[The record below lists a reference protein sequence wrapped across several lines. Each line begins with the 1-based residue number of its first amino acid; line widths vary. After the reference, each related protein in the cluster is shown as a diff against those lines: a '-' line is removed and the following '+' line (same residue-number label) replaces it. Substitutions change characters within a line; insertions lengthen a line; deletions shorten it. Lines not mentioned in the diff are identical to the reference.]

1 MDKLLKV
8 VWTYTAKNQL
18 KTIYNYYKEKS
29 VQGANNIKNEIL
41 NATKN
46 IRFSEQYQKDEIEP
60 EYRRII
66 VRDYKILYLVEEEVI
81 YISKIFSTKR
91 DFTQQP

>member
-1 MDKLLKV
+1 MDTFLKV
-8 VWTYTAKNQL
+8 VWTHTAKNQL
-18 KTIYNYYKEKS
+18 KTIFNYYKEKS
-29 VQGANNIKNEIL
+29 VQGAYNIKSEIL
-41 NATKN
+41 NTTKT

-66 VRDYKILYLVEEEVI
+66 VRDYKILYLVEDQVV

-91 DFTQQP
+91 NFTQQL

>member
-1 MDKLLKV
+1 MDKFLKV
-8 VWTYTAKNQL
+8 VWTHTAKNQL

-29 VQGANNIKNEIL
+29 VQGANNIKSEIL

-46 IRFSEQYQKDEIEP
+46 ICFKEQYQKDEIEP

-66 VRDYKILYLVEEEVI
+66 VRDYKILYLIEDEVI

-91 DFTQQP
+91 NFTQQL

>member
-1 MDKLLKV
+1 MEKRLKV
-8 VWTYTAKNQL
+8 VWTNTAKNQL
-18 KTIYNYYKEKS
+18 RTIFNYYKEKS
-29 VQGANNIKNEIL
+29 EQGANNIKNEIL
-41 NATKN
+41 NSTKN

-66 VRDYKILYLVEEEVI
+66 VKDFKILYLVEGEVI

-91 DFTQQP
+91 SFAQQI

>member
-1 MDKLLKV
+1 MENFLKV
-8 VWTYTAKNQL
+8 VWTHTAKDQL
-18 KTIYNYYKEKS
+18 KTIFNYYKEKS

-41 NATKN
+41 NAAKN

-66 VRDYKILYLVEEEVI
+66 VRDYKILYLIEGEVI

-91 DFTQQP
+91 NFTKQL

>member
-46 IRFSEQYQKDEIEP
+46 IRFSEQYQNDEIEP

-66 VRDYKILYLVEEEVI
+66 VRDYKILYLVEDEVI

-91 DFTQQP
+91 DFTQQL

>member
-18 KTIYNYYKEKS
+18 RTIYNYYKEKS

-46 IRFSEQYQKDEIEP
+46 IRFSEQYQNDEIEP

-66 VRDYKILYLVEEEVI
+66 VRDYKILYLVEDEVI

-91 DFTQQP
+91 DFTQQL